1 MAYRLK
7 GTGLQV
13 TLTREPGNI
22 FRELLLH
29 SSKVVP
35 TAELFLFMADR
46 AQHTETT
53 IRPALSQGRIVLCDR
68 YADSTVAYQG
78 YGRGMDLELIHTLN
92 RAATSGLVPDL
103 TVLLD
108 LPPKIALM
116 RKASGDR
123 FEGEGLDFLRKVRE
137 GYLKLARAEP
147 GRFTVVDGTGA
158 EDEVAE
164 RIWEVVKRRFNP
176 DRGEDHG

>member
-1 MAYRLK
+1 M
-7 GTGLQV
+7 V
-13 TLTREPGNI
+13 LTREPGDI

-29 SSKVVP
+29 SSDVVP
-35 TAELFLFMADR
+35 AAELFLFMADR

-53 IRPALSQGRIVLCDR
+53 IRPALLRGRVVLCDR

-78 YGRGMDLELIHTLN
+78 YGRGMDLKLIHTLN

-108 LPPKIALM
+108 VPPEIALM

-123 FEGEGLDFLRKVRE
+123 FEGEGLEFLGRVRE
-137 GYLKLARAEP
+137 GYLEMARAEP
-147 GRFTVVDGTGA
+147 GRFLVVDGRGPEEEIA
-158 EDEVAE
+158 ESV
-164 RIWEVVKRRFNP
+164 WESVSARLKLAKP
-176 DRGEDHG
+176 KMG